1 MVYFLAMTFYQSS
14 VKALGGGKKKRK
26 FDFKKKYDE
35 AFGYGEYEREGKD
48 PYYVDGVPEFEGD
61 YKVYFDCYK
70 YGKYDNKAKLRL
82 WYDRNGDGEYS
93 GKKELIGKS
102 KKKLDKQ
109 CAEYCH
115 DLEYGSLTIRYDTV
129 KYYAKGKYQKAKYKE
144 AYKDGE
150 DGYGYKK
157 AYKKVK
163 KYDDYGDKYY
173 VKKYYKKYYKEQ
185 LDYAKIN
192 LKAYYYKENVGEY
205 EDYGYHGE
213 DGGNEYDYDKKA
225 CKTYFIVKKDRYLD
239 NFADAMGI

>member
-1 MVYFLAMTFYQSS
+1 MANQT
-14 VKALGGGKKKRK
+14 KIKGNKKRQY
-26 FDFKKKYDE
+26 DFKKRYDK

-48 PYYVDGVPEFEGD
+48 PYYVDGVSDFGGD

-82 WYDRNGDGEYS
+82 WYDRNGDGRYS

-102 KKKLDKQ
+102 RRLSKE

-115 DLEYGSLTIRYDTV
+115 DLDKGSLKIKYDLE
-129 KYYAKGKYQKAKYKE
+129 KNYAKGKYEKREFRE
-144 AYKDGE
+144 AYKGGE

-163 KYDDYGDKYY
+163 KYDEYGDKYY
-173 VKKYYKKYYKEQ
+173 EKKAYKKYYKEEV
-185 LDYAKIN
+185 DRAKIN
-192 LKAYYYKENVGEY
+192 LTAYYYKENVGEY
-205 EDYGYHGE
+205 DDYGYGGE
-213 DGGNEYDYDKKA
+213 GDGGEYDYDKKK

-239 NFADAMGI
+239 NFADAMGV